1 MIQQYNLKNLL
12 DFQEFLF
19 LFSKIVSLKFNI
31 YKSEK
36 VILNLYKAL
45 KKSKKDPTIFLITY
59 FFSNMPRIGV
69 KRGYK
74 RRRRFPYPVVLK
86 KKLQYLLLIQW
97 LLSVSNV
104 SNKHSKLNNL
114 FLEIL
119 KLESEE
125 NSLKK
130 IQKKHFR
137 DILEARAF
145 VFFGR

>member
-19 LFSKIVSLKFNI
+19 LFSKIVSLKFKI

-36 VILNLYKAL
+36 VILNLYKTL

-86 KKLQYLLLIQW
+86 KKLQYLLLIQ
-97 LLSVSNV
+97 
-104 SNKHSKLNNL
+104 
-114 FLEIL
+114 
-119 KLESEE
+119 
-125 NSLKK
+125 
-130 IQKKHFR
+130 
-137 DILEARAF
+137 
-145 VFFGR
+145 